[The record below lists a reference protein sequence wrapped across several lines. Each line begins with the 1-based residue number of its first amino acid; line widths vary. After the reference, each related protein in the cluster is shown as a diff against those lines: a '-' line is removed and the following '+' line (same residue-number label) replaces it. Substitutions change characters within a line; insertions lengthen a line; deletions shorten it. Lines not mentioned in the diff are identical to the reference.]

1 MQRKNRGIKME
12 LPKIKISDK
21 EMKINLKRFVE
32 EVGKEDGEEL
42 IVGNKEIEGLR
53 KRIEKEVEKKI
64 KRVLTK
70 KEKIV

>member
-1 MQRKNRGIKME
+1 ME

-42 IVGNKEIEGLR
+42 IVGNKEIEEIR
-53 KRIEKEVEKKI
+53 KRIEKEI
-64 KRVLTK
+64 RR
-70 KEKIV
+70 

>member
-1 MQRKNRGIKME
+1 
-12 LPKIKISDK
+12 
-21 EMKINLKRFVE
+21 MKINLKRFVE

>member
-1 MQRKNRGIKME
+1 ME

-42 IVGNKEIEGLR
+42 IVGNKEIEELR
-53 KRIEKEVEKKI
+53 KRIEKEIRREA
-64 KRVLTK
+64 
-70 KEKIV
+70 

>member
-1 MQRKNRGIKME
+1 ME

-42 IVGNKEIEGLR
+42 IKGNKEIEELR
-53 KRIEKEVEKKI
+53 KRIEKEI
-64 KRVLTK
+64 RR
-70 KEKIV
+70 

>member
-1 MQRKNRGIKME
+1 ME

>member
-1 MQRKNRGIKME
+1 MRLEGSME

-42 IVGNKEIEGLR
+42 IKGNKEIEELR
-53 KRIEKEVEKKI
+53 KRIEKEVKK
-64 KRVLTK
+64 
-70 KEKIV
+70 